1 MTTKVKQLE
10 DALRQYPSGIKV
22 QVLVGCD
29 KYYIESVYLE
39 DERLNSFE
47 SMPYSSGKTV
57 VVLKLEGNPL

>member
-1 MTTKVKQLE
+1 MDKVKEVMTTKVKQLE

-22 QVLVGCD
+22 QVLVGDD

-39 DERLNSFE
+39 D
-47 SMPYSSGKTV
+47 YASGKTV